1 MRIVKGVDP
10 SLFSSRRSYL
20 FDFCLVVRKVRL
32 GETILTEKFCNNF
45 FSSKRHL
52 HLEKRVWL
60 GNLLR
65 ILPPCVDYLSTLFLN
80 PGGVFK
86 ENLLSGSLPL
96 LSPRSNLT
104 LIRSFSVSANWTN
117 FRQIWESLS
126 DARAA
131 ADFDFYQ
138 KVKAQLPRNHQRKG
152 FSFCGNMLRFNP
164 KRAESQFARPKTAM
178 TDTLHTQTFHLYL
191 IFKIL
196 FCLSTHLHSQW
207 PSLDL
212 TQLACKESFFLL
224 SCLCNVLLFQF
235 VIFFLY
241 ALSQPS
247 TTLSSAAYLPR
258 WNNIIIQ

>member
-1 MRIVKGVDP
+1 MGKFERCQGGI
-10 SLFSSRRSYL
+10 
-20 FDFCLVVRKVRL
+20 RL
-32 GETILTEKFCNNF
+32 
-45 FSSKRHL
+45 
-52 HLEKRVWL
+52 
-60 GNLLR
+60 
-65 ILPPCVDYLSTLFLN
+65 
-80 PGGVFK
+80 
-86 ENLLSGSLPL
+86 
-96 LSPRSNLT
+96 
-104 LIRSFSVSANWTN
+104 
-117 FRQIWESLS
+117 
-126 DARAA
+126 

-196 FCLSTHLHSQW
+196 FCLIHTCTVSDPHLT
-207 PSLDL
+207 SLSI
-212 TQLACKESFFLL
+212 ACKESFFLL